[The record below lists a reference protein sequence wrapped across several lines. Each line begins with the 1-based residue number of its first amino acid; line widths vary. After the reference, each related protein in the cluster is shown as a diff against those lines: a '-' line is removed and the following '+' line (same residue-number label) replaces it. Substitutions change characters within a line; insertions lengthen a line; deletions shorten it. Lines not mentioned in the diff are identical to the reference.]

1 MAKVKLSAA
10 FAFLKL
16 KIPSIAELNEN
27 DLEPSVILK
36 RIEENR
42 LSGAFNPDI
51 LIEQEVIEEW
61 DTVRICEDE
70 FKSPCPGCGIT
81 QPPIGLPPT
90 G

>member
-36 RIEENR
+36 RIEET
-42 LSGAFNPDI
+42 GAVNPEI
-51 LIEQEVIEEW
+51 LIEQEVIEELVN
-61 DTVRICEDE
+61 VRIWENE

>member
-27 DLEPSVILK
+27 DLEPSVILQ
-36 RIEENR
+36 RIEET
-42 LSGAFNPDI
+42 GAVNPEI
-51 LIEQEVIEEW
+51 LIEQEV
-61 DTVRICEDE
+61 VRICENE
-70 FKSPCPGCGIT
+70 FKSHCPDCGIT
-81 QPPIGLPPT
+81 QPPIGLPPP